1 MNDCYLIDSIL
12 FIYLFFCLATKKLDC
27 KVKEKSWEKKQ
38 KNKEKRQHII
48 WHVNFVLLCN
58 WNNHLLIPIF
68 ATHFLQTRFNQ
79 ARLPCGLNSC
89 IIFYFILFKHGP
101 SPCDL
106 LEEIEELWFG
116 GYGSVPYGP
125 FAWAQPMHATKWA
138 RDTGST

>member
-1 MNDCYLIDSIL
+1 MG
-12 FIYLFFCLATKKLDC
+12 KKI
-27 KVKEKSWEKKQ
+27 
-38 KNKEKRQHII
+38 KNKEKRQHIL

-58 WNNHLLIPIF
+58 WNNHLLMPIF

-106 LEEIEELWFG
+106 LGEIEELCFG
-116 GYGSVPYGP
+116 GYGSVPYRP
-125 FAWAQPMHATKWA
+125 FAWAQPMCATKWA
-138 RDTGST
+138 RDTGSTSSSWNRSCIQNFHPKIVFMLWVTVA